1 MTKPPPDPKR
11 PHRLADHAYGDE
23 MDHVHDDDSDH
34 DHDHDHDVGPAGA
47 MEDNPLWQAD
57 NITLTS
63 VGIDIGSAG
72 TQGIFS
78 RGRMRRPGEDLSSP
92 YFVIRPETPY
102 QAPGPPTPHSHDV
115 RIH

>member
-23 MDHVHDDDSDH
+23 MDHTHDEDSDH
-34 DHDHDHDVGPAGA
+34 DHDHDHDVGPAGPI
-47 MEDNPLWQAD
+47 EDNPLWQAD

-72 TQGIFS
+72 TPGLFFP
-78 RGRMRRPGEDLSSP
+78 RGLRRFGGGLS
-92 YFVIRPETPY
+92 
-102 QAPGPPTPHSHDV
+102 PPVFLGWPRGAFQV
-115 RIH
+115 P